1 MDSTKYLNTLGRA
14 VAVIGSQWGDEGKGK
29 LVDILASKYDTVARG
44 TGGANAGH
52 TIIVDGKKFVFHLL
66 PSGILYD
73 GNVCIV
79 GNGCVIDIETLLKEV
94 ANLNTNG
101 INVEG
106 RLFIS
111 NKAHVV
117 FPFHKEIDGIQEDSK
132 GDAKIGTTKR
142 GIGPTYADKISRIG
156 VRIGDIFEEDIL
168 RSKLSV
174 LLKRNKEVYSLDDSL
189 DELVSKYTDLAN
201 KISMYVTDTVNYLNH
216 RFDQP
221 DSKGVLF
228 EGANATFLDID
239 HGTYPFVTSS
249 NATIAGLL
257 SGTGFA
263 PTKLTDVIGI
273 VKAYTTRV
281 GAGPFLTELLD
292 DLGDRIR
299 EQGHEYGS
307 TTGRPRR
314 CGWFDAFIVKI
325 STQLNG
331 FNALNL
337 TKLDVLQGVE
347 TLKIAT
353 SYVLDGVELDSL
365 PLHEK
370 DFAKV
375 EVVYKE
381 MPGFTEDISSI
392 REFDNLPEN
401 AKNYVLAIEELVGV
415 RITSIGV
422 GPGRDQMIFR

>member
-1 MDSTKYLNTLGRA
+1 MDSTKYLNSLGRA

-52 TIIVDGKKFVFHLL
+52 TIIVDGKKFIFHLL

-94 ANLNTNG
+94 ENLNANG

-142 GIGPTYADKISRIG
+142 GIGPTYADKISRMG
-156 VRIGDIFEEDIL
+156 VRIGDIFEEEIL
-168 RSKLSV
+168 RSKLSI
-174 LLKRNKEVYSLDDSL
+174 LLKRNKEVYGLDDNL

-201 KISMYVTDTVNYLNH
+201 TISMYVTDTVNYLNH

-221 DSKGVLF
+221 DSNGVLF

-292 DLGDRIR
+292 ELGDRIR

-375 EVVYKE
+375 EVIYKE
-381 MPGFTEDISSI
+381 MPGFIEDISSI
-392 REFDNLPEN
+392 REFEELPDN

-415 RITSIGV
+415 KVTSIGV

>member
-1 MDSTKYLNTLGRA
+1 MDSTKYLGTLGRA

-29 LVDILASKYDTVARG
+29 LVDILASKYKTVARG

-52 TIIVDGKKFVFHLL
+52 TIIVEGKKHVFHLL
-66 PSGILYD
+66 PSGILYPE
-73 GNVCIV
+73 NVCIV
-79 GNGCVIDIETLLKEV
+79 GNGCVIDIDTLLKEV
-94 ANLNTNG
+94 ENLNSSG
-101 INVEG
+101 IRVEG

-111 NKAHVV
+111 DKAHVV

-142 GIGPTYADKISRIG
+142 GIGPAYADKISRMG
-156 VRIGDIFEEDIL
+156 VRIGDLLRPEIL
-168 RSKLSV
+168 KSKLKV
-174 LLKRNKEVYSLDDSL
+174 LLERNSQVYGLNDDL
-189 DELVSKYTDLAN
+189 DELVIRYTQLATV
-201 KISMYVTDTVNYLNH
+201 IESHIIDTVNFLNY
-216 RFDQP
+216 RFDLAG
-221 DSKGVLF
+221 SSGVLF

-257 SGTGFA
+257 AGTGFA

-281 GAGPFLTELLD
+281 GAGPFVTELLD
-292 DLGDRIR
+292 DLGDKIR

-347 TLKIAT
+347 ALKIAT
-353 SYVLDGVELDSL
+353 AYRIDGVELDSL
-365 PLHEK
+365 PLHEA
-370 DFAKV
+370 DFEKV
-375 EVVYKE
+375 EVVYTE
-381 MPGFTEDISSI
+381 LPGFTEDISSI
-392 REFDNLPEN
+392 REFDELPQN
-401 AKNYVLAIEELVGV
+401 AKNYVLAIEDLVGV
-415 RITSIGV
+415 KITSIGV